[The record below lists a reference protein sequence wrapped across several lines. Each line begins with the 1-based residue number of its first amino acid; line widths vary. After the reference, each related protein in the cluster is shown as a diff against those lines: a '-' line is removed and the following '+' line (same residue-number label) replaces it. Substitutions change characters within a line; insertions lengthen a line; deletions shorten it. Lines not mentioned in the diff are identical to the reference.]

1 MLTAKKIEQAKYPCE
16 PSKLFDGGGLYLLI
30 AKTGKYWRY
39 KYRLAGKENTFAIG
53 VYPDV
58 SLKQARDEHQRARDL
73 VRKGIAPASDRKR
86 EKLGLSNAHQNNFR
100 RVAEEWFNSHMKDM
114 SESYKKRSMRILEK
128 DLYPNIGTRP
138 ISEVSA
144 PELLAV
150 LRKIEG
156 RGAPDMA
163 HRAKQ
168 LSGQIMGYAI
178 ATGRTDRNIARELD
192 GALAK
197 RKKRHYAAITDPTLL
212 GRLLN
217 DIDNFSGTFVVK
229 QALKLTIYL
238 FPRPVELYAMPWSE
252 INFDKKLWTIN
263 MIRMKSDRDHYVP
276 LAPDVIAILEALYPI
291 TSKYGFVFGSA
302 RSREGHISEN
312 TVRQALRR
320 MGYTNADATPH
331 GFRATARTLLEE
343 ELDYPYHLTEHQQ
356 SRMVRDP
363 MGRAYNRTT
372 HLAKRIEMM
381 HRWADYLGELKAR

>member
-1 MLTAKKIEQAKYPCE
+1 M
-16 PSKLFDGGGLYLLI
+16 
-30 AKTGKYWRY
+30 
-39 KYRLAGKENTFAIG
+39 
-53 VYPDV
+53 
-58 SLKQARDEHQRARDL
+58 
-73 VRKGIAPASDRKR
+73 
-86 EKLGLSNAHQNNFR
+86 
-100 RVAEEWFNSHMKDM
+100 
-114 SESYKKRSMRILEK
+114 
-128 DLYPNIGTRP
+128 
-138 ISEVSA
+138 
-144 PELLAV
+144 
-150 LRKIEG
+150 
-156 RGAPDMA
+156 
-163 HRAKQ
+163 
-168 LSGQIMGYAI
+168 
-178 ATGRTDRNIARELD
+178 
-192 GALAK
+192 
-197 RKKRHYAAITDPTLL
+197 
-212 GRLLN
+212 LN

-302 RSREGHISEN
+302 RSKEGHISEN